1 MHEAIRETKRADY
14 ANKEEKEKEERNR
27 VIRRREILDHMRPFA
42 RACVS
47 INRYQLNKTC
57 TRARAKQRLC
67 ALVFAARDR
76 RRRFVRFSSELK
88 VFFLF
93 YHHFSPFP
101 SPYINR
107 VWPRL
112 KLIGIRRRWNAGAW
126 WVGGCR
132 EGGAGEKIMGQ
143 RQRWFVSLI
152 T

>member
-1 MHEAIRETKRADY
+1 M
-14 ANKEEKEKEERNR
+14 
-27 VIRRREILDHMRPFA
+27 RRREILDHMRPFA

-112 KLIGIRRRWNAGAW
+112 KLIGIRRRRWNAGGLGIAEK
-126 WVGGCR
+126 G
-132 EGGAGEKIMGQ
+132 GGAGRKDYGSASEWVCKLDYI
-143 RQRWFVSLI
+143 VSELSRI
-152 T
+152 H